1 MKRRERTV
9 AEGQPLRL
17 HQHDSFRAIDTD
29 QLHVSAQNN
38 GGGAREAAGKRG
50 PQSLFN
56 IE

>member
-9 AEGQPLRL
+9 AEGQPLRH